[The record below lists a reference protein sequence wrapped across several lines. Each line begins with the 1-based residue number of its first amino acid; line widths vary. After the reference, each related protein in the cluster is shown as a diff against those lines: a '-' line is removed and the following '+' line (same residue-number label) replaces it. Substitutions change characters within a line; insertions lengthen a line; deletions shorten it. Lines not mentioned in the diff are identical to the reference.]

1 MKKLSRKT
9 VEEAAGVL
17 GLKLVNNV
25 IKLPN
30 HDLIVDGMEFQ
41 PVLKLKHLGIQLN
54 PELPEITQE
63 NLCKFY
69 LLFKE
74 WPEAKLITF
83 DQSEIMA
90 DVIGIKQGE
99 GFLSFHGIYDYC
111 EITDPR
117 WPCIEHERC
126 ELCEGVREIREKIK
140 EIGG

>member
-1 MKKLSRKT
+1 MKKLSSKKLLSMSL
-9 VEEAAGVL
+9 EEL
-17 GLKLVNNV
+17 GFSIRDNAIDIPQSKQMIGLN
-25 IKLPN
+25 
-30 HDLIVDGMEFQ
+30 
-41 PVLKLKHLGIQLN
+41 HLGIQLE
-54 PELPEITQE
+54 PEMPEVNQE

-74 WPEAKLITF
+74 WPKAKLITF